1 MSKEIKPFLSDI
13 RFHAPET
20 VEKALELLQ
29 GLQGAR
35 VMAGGTDLLVDLKQ
49 GLIEVKNVVS
59 LQKLEELKGI
69 ELVDDKIRIGA
80 LVTPRSIMTHPIINR
95 YLPALSGYSLCRGSQ
110 KEGTWHRPSPSNDEK
125 PSGTERGA
133 CSSNACL

>member
-49 GLIEVKNVVS
+49 GLIEVQNIVS
-59 LQKLEELKGI
+59 LQKLAELKDVK
-69 ELVDDKIRIGA
+69 LADDMIRIGA
-80 LVTPRSIMTHPIINR
+80 LVTPKLIMTHPLINK
-95 YLPALSGYSLCRGSQ
+95 YLPPWLMRLALWQLIRFGPWPQS
-110 KEGTWHRPSPSNDEK
+110 EGI
-125 PSGTERGA
+125 
-133 CSSNACL
+133 